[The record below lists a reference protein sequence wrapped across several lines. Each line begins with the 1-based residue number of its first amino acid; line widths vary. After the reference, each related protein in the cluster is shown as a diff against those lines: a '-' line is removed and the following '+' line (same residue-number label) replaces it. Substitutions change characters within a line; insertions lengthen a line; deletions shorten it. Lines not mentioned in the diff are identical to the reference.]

1 MKGFVFT
8 EFLEMVE
15 EAHGYELV
23 DKMLLESHLPSGGN
37 YTSVGTYDHAEMMAL
52 VNKLSEHLNVP
63 VSQLLRAYGRYM
75 FSSFK
80 RDYGIFIS
88 RSDSAFSLL
97 SSIQQYIHVEVR
109 KLYPDAELPHFTITQ
124 STPGRLIMH
133 YESERKLADF
143 ARGLIEGCLAHFG
156 EEAEVA
162 ESRVAEDGGN
172 VIFEI
177 TKKGEW

>member
-23 DKMLLESHLPSGGN
+23 DKLLLESHLPSGGN
-37 YTSVGTYDHAEMMAL
+37 YTSVGTYDHAEMIAL
-52 VNKLSEHLNVP
+52 VTKLSEHLNVP
-63 VSQLLRAYGRYM
+63 TGQLLRTYGQYM

-80 RDYGIFIS
+80 RDYGMFIN
-88 RSDSAFSLL
+88 RSDSAFDLL

-124 STPGRLIMH
+124 PAPNRLVMH

-143 ARGLIEGCLAHFG
+143 AHGLIEGCLAHFG
-156 EEAEVA
+156 EEAVVT
-162 ESRVAEDGGN
+162 ESRRTADGSD

-177 TKKGEW
+177 TKKRSE